1 MTFFDIY
8 GVKKDE
14 VYYYETGNYSED
26 VLDEF
31 VEKLLEETQ

>member
-1 MTFFDIY
+1 MYTD
-8 GVKKDE
+8 DE

-31 VEKLLEETQ
+31 VEKLLEETQWIVEE